1 MNQKTEMKQKLSA
14 AYAKLTEGFKEPKTP
29 YVLFGKVPYVTSMTV
44 KDGEQKIDRVP
55 KLFVLDCSGSHAHQE
70 KILYYTAKG
79 FSVLKYK
86 LPVDE
91 KPDPYK
97 GVTNFGDDAN
107 HFKDLALFIEQQMRS
122 TDGRIHELLAELNE
136 AKAREDVMAKKIADA
151 EAELAK
157 RTPKKAAAGEGDAK

>member
-1 MNQKTEMKQKLSA
+1 MDQKLEMKRKLA
-14 AYAKLTEGFKEPKTP
+14 DAYAKLTEGFVVPKTP
-29 YVLFGKVPYVTSMTV
+29 YVLFGKLPYVTDMKV
-44 KDGEQKIDRVP
+44 GDGEQKIDRVP
-55 KLFVLDCSGSHAHQE
+55 KRFVLDCSGSHAHQE

-86 LPVDE
+86 LPVEE

-97 GVTNFGDDAN
+97 GLTNFGDDTN

-122 TDGRIHELLAELNE
+122 TDGRIHELQAELAE

-151 EAELAK
+151 TAELAK
-157 RTPKKAAAGEGDAK
+157 RAPKKPEGDAK